1 MDWGPLRDEV
11 IMLAHLAAAF
21 LLALPVGW
29 EREHKVLSPGLRT
42 FPLVATGACAFMLI
56 GQHAFPNEARAQAYV
71 FQAVLSGIGFIGGG
85 AIIKGK
91 HEIQG
96 IATAVSL
103 WITASIGAATAYR
116 MYLLAAVLSLTTV
129 AALQVMKPLKEAV
142 HEELE
147 GERKDADDVRK

>member
-1 MDWGPLRDEV
+1 MSEQLSLLG
-11 IMLAHLAAAF
+11 HLALAF
-21 LLALPVGW
+21 LLAVPVGW

-56 GQHAFPNEARAQAYV
+56 GQHAFPDEARAQAYV

-116 MYLLAAVLSLTTV
+116 MYLLAVALSLTTV
-129 AALQVMKPLKEAV
+129 AALQLLKPLKERV
-142 HEELE
+142 HEEME